1 MPTTRV
7 VSSVIPEK
15 PGRLL
20 CEPEGLVSAAQD
32 RRTLCLRGAKEPA
45 IRRVVAEGEHPL
57 GLLEVRTGFLRPAV
71 VVEDL
76 SREEVG
82 PRDLQGVLR
91 ELRERPRMRYGREGR
106 VAVSFHPQEPRPLPM
121 HRNAVAEPT
130 SPVGSFGRLV

>member
-7 VSSVIPEK
+7 VSSVIAEE

-20 CEPEGLVSAAQD
+20 CELEGLVSAAQG
-32 RRTLCLRGAKEPA
+32 RRPLRLLGAKEPA

-57 GLLEVRTGFLRPAV
+57 GLLEVRTGLLRSAI

-76 SREEVG
+76 RREEVG

-91 ELRERPRMRYGREGR
+91 ELRECPRM
-106 VAVSFHPQEPRPLPM
+106 
-121 HRNAVAEPT
+121 
-130 SPVGSFGRLV
+130 